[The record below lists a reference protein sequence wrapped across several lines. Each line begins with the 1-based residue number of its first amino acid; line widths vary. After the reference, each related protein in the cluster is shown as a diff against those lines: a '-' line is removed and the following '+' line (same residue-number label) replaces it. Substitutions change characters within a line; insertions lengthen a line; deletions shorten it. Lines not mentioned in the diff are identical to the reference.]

1 MSSRSARRSWLVIGA
16 YFLLTLALTW
26 PLARYLGS
34 AIPGDSFDGWQNF
47 WNLWWIKVALLE
59 QHASPYFT
67 NLLYH
72 PTGVSLW
79 FQTLNIFNGITFLP
93 VQLAGNLFWAYNTV
107 ALFSFTAAGFG
118 GYLLGLDALRRAGAR
133 PGPGLR
139 WGAFL
144 TGVVFTFSPFHFAH
158 LLGHMQ
164 VFSLAF
170 IPFFA
175 LYLLRALETGPETGA
190 RGPIPRSPGQTTNR
204 LRNSLLAA
212 LFLILAALCDW
223 YFALYLGFFTL
234 VVLLWLLI
242 RRRLRW
248 RHLLATAIIF
258 GLTLLATA
266 PLLAPMVIESLRYDF
281 MKPPPG
287 QIVELSGDVLG
298 FLIPSGQHSLWGDW
312 AAGLRAPLSASPSEN
327 TIYLGIVAL
336 ILAGI
341 GLWRWRGRLGLW
353 LLAAVTFAI
362 FALGPILHVY
372 GHLTGIPL
380 PYALILKLPFVDIAR
395 TVARYDLLVMLSLGV
410 LAGGG
415 LAGIIESV
423 ARRENTSS
431 VNGMT
436 VDGGQRT
443 GSPQRPPVSGL
454 RSASTRWATI
464 VGLALVAL
472 VLLDFAPIPY
482 PISPPDTP
490 DFYHALAADERS
502 GGVMNLPMNWDR
514 PGYLLYQT
522 VHGKPL
528 TAGYISRTDPRALP
542 GRVPVI
548 NRFRLLAEDINSV
561 ADPAAW
567 APTMFEFMDIR
578 WVILDRY
585 KMPPGPTRDFNESL
599 THDIFGDAAPVYED
613 DRLTVYET
621 SPPTKRLPFVE
632 IGWDFGPLEPG
643 PARSVADAATI
654 VLHVPH
660 PGDYLLTIVPIGD
673 AAPSWRLT
681 DADGGE
687 VMTGAGATR
696 SVSIP
701 LNGLTQ
707 TLTLRALGPG
717 LKIHRIILTPSP

>member
-1 MSSRSARRSWLVIGA
+1 MPSRSVRRSWLLLAA
-16 YFLLTLALTW
+16 YFFLTLALTW
-26 PLARYLGS
+26 PLARSLGS

-47 WNLWWIKVALLE
+47 WNLWWVKEALLE
-59 QHASPYFT
+59 QRASPYFT

-93 VQLAGNLFWAYNTV
+93 VQLAGNLFWAYNAV
-107 ALFSFTAAGFG
+107 VLFSFTAAGFG
-118 GYLLGLDALRRAGAR
+118 GYLLGLDVLRRAGVR

-144 TGVVFTFSPFHFAH
+144 SGVVFTFSPFHFAH

-170 IPFFA
+170 IPFFV
-175 LYLLRALETGPETGA
+175 LYLLRSLETEPETGD
-190 RGPIPRSPGQTTNR
+190 RGGSSRPRGQQTLR
-204 LRNSLLAA
+204 LHDALLAT

-234 VVLLWLLI
+234 VVLFWMLI

-248 RHLLATAIIF
+248 WHLLTTAIIF
-258 GLTLLATA
+258 GLTLLTTA

-287 QIVELSGDVLG
+287 QIVALSGDVLG
-298 FLIPSGQHSLWGDW
+298 FFIPSGQHSLWGHW

-327 TIYLGIVAL
+327 TIYLGFVAL
-336 ILAGI
+336 LLAIAGA
-341 GLWRWRGRLGLW
+341 WRWRGRLGLW
-353 LLAAVTFAI
+353 MLSAGVFAI
-362 FALGPILHVY
+362 FALGPQLHVD
-372 GHLTGIPL
+372 GRLTNIPL
-380 PYALILKLPFVDIAR
+380 PYALVLKLPFVDIAR

-410 LAGGG
+410 LAGAG
-415 LAGIIESV
+415 LAALMEALGGRGRTQVSKKTRSSV
-423 ARRENTSS
+423 AMR
-431 VNGMT
+431 V
-436 VDGGQRT
+436 
-443 GSPQRPPVSGL
+443 PVLVAAG
-454 RSASTRWATI
+454 
-464 VGLALVAL
+464 LVAL

-482 PISPPDTP
+482 PLSPPDTP

-502 GGVMNLPMNWDR
+502 GGVMNLPMDWDR

-528 TAGYISRTDPRALP
+528 TAGYISRTDPRTLP

-548 NRFRLLAEDINSV
+548 HRFRLLAEDINSV

-585 KMPPGPTRDFNESL
+585 KMPPGPTRDFNETL
-599 THDIFGDAAPVYED
+599 IRDIFGDTAPVYQD

-621 SPPTKRLPFVE
+621 APPTERHPFVE
-632 IGWDFGPLEPG
+632 IGWDFGPLAPG
-643 PARSVADAATI
+643 PTRSVADAATI
-654 VLHVPH
+654 VLHVPQ
-660 PGDYLLTIVPIGD
+660 PGAYMLDIAPIEGNAAGWRLED
-673 AAPSWRLT
+673 AA
-681 DADGGE
+681 
-687 VMTGAGATR
+687 GAVIVSSDEGPR
-696 SVSIP
+696 SVRIP
-701 LNGLTQ
+701 METTTK
-707 TLTLRALGPG
+707 TLKIRALGPD
-717 LKIHRIILTPSP
+717 LKIHRIEIKPSP